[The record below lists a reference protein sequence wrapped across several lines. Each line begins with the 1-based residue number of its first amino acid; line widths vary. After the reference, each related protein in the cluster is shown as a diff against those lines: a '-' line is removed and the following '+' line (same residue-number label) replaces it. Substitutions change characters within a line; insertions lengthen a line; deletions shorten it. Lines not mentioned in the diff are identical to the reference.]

1 VRIYGD
7 GRALL
12 SSGLGPSRSGSGS
25 LQQHTSESQRRTT
38 SPRSTRQ
45 PYSAQVIL
53 VAYFAALNHNRPVAR
68 EGESYEIRP
77 FPKIRRAYVDVLR
90 EGHRRHIIHGLVEV
104 DISKARIL
112 IASEERGPLSFTGFI
127 TACVGKAVDENR
139 MLHAHRWGRRK
150 LVLFDDVDVN
160 MQLEEVQA
168 DGTRIVQSRIIRAV
182 NRKTV
187 MEISAKIRQA
197 QEVTDVDRRRYRGTL
212 WLVSLPRMIRRL
224 VWRLMMARPWWTK
237 RFGGT
242 VAVSAIGMF
251 GTNLGWGIPI
261 TPTPLMVTVG
271 GIGTRPV
278 LNDGKI
284 ENREHLSL
292 TISVDHDII
301 DGAPAA
307 RFVERLRELIENGH
321 GLEG

>member
-1 VRIYGD
+1 MRRVPGF
-7 GRALL
+7 
-12 SSGLGPSRSGSGS
+12 LGAS
-25 LQQHTSESQRRTT
+25 
-38 SPRSTRQ
+38 
-45 PYSAQVIL
+45 
-53 VAYFAALNHNRPVAR
+53 NHNRPVTR

-90 EGHRRHIIHGLVEV
+90 EGHRRHLIHGLVEV
-104 DISKARIL
+104 DITKAKDL
-112 IASEERGPLSFTGFI
+112 IASVEGERVSFTGFI
-127 TACVGKAVDENR
+127 TACVGTAVDDDR

-160 MQLEEVQA
+160 MQLEQVQA

-187 MEISAKIRQA
+187 REISAEIRQA

-212 WLVSLPRMIRRL
+212 WLVSLPRMIRGL
-224 VWRLMMARPWWTK
+224 VWRLMMVRPWWTK

-242 VAVSAIGMF
+242 IAVSAVGMF
-251 GTNLGWGIPI
+251 GTNLGWGIPLA
-261 TPTPLMVTVG
+261 PTPLMVTVG
-271 GIGTRPV
+271 GIGKRPV
-278 LNDGKI
+278 LRDGEI

-307 RFVERLRELIENGH
+307 RFVQRLRELIESGH
-321 GLEG
+321 GLQR